1 MGYINESV
9 IYNIYPLGFC
19 GAPRKNDFKQEYRL
33 DKIYDCI
40 EHFKKMSINTL
51 VFNPVFESTRH
62 GYDTI
67 DYRKVDSR
75 LGDNDSFKSIC
86 DTLHKNGIKV
96 ILDGVFNHVG
106 RDFFAF
112 KDVQAKKWDSPYCSW
127 FAQLNFDGSS
137 PYGDP
142 FWYEGW
148 AGNYDLV
155 KLNLKNPDVIRYLLD
170 SVCFWIDE
178 FDIDG
183 LRIDVADCVD
193 IDYLKILNKT
203 CKSKK
208 SDFWIYGEIIHGDYS
223 RWANPDTIDSVT
235 NYECYKGIYSSHND
249 HNYFEIAHSL
259 NRQFANGGTYQNIYT
274 YNFVDNHDVNRL
286 SSTLKDKNH
295 LNNVYT
301 MLYTIPGVPSVYYGS
316 EFAVE
321 GTRTRESDYEL
332 RPCLDL
338 NNIENTNYDLYNH
351 ICKLGKIRLALDA
364 LKYGKFEN
372 VNIMNEKLVY
382 KRFTDKQTVFVA
394 FNLTNHEEKI
404 GFDTGCNAKL
414 TDVLNGCELID
425 VNGYYEISMPAYSSR
440 ILVVN
445 DGSFKINFDE
455 DAEIIKPE
463 ITQQNTNESA
473 ENTTQ
478 CENIVDENTIA
489 EENSENQDVTYN
501 ENQVPLSD
509 VQLGRYQH
517 YKGKE
522 YEVIGFAKHSETGEK
537 LVIYIALYDDN
548 QMWARPY
555 DMFIGTVE
563 IDGKQI
569 PRFTKLN

>member
-1 MGYINESV
+1 MSYINESI

-19 GAPRKNDFKQEYRL
+19 GAPRDNDFKLEHRL

-67 DYRKVDSR
+67 DYRKIDSR
-75 LGDNDSFKSIC
+75 LGDNNSFKAIC
-86 DTLHKNGIKV
+86 DTLHKNGIKI

-112 KDVQAKKWDSPYCSW
+112 KDVQKNKQNSRYCSW
-127 FAQLNFDGSS
+127 FAQLHFDGSS

-155 KLNLKNPDVIRYLLD
+155 KLNLKNPDVINYLLD
-170 SVCFWIDE
+170 SVRLWIDE

-193 IDYLKILNKT
+193 IDYLKTLSKT
-203 CKSKK
+203 CKAKK
-208 SDFWIYGEIIHGDYS
+208 SDFWIYGEIIHGDYN
-223 RWANPDTIDSVT
+223 RWANADTLDSVT
-235 NYECYKGIYSSHND
+235 NYECYKGIFSSHND

-259 NRQFANGGTYQNIYT
+259 NRQFANGGIYQNIYT
-274 YNFVDNHDVNRL
+274 YNFVDNHDVNRI
-286 SSTLKDKNH
+286 SSSLKNKAH

-301 MLYTIPGVPSVYYGS
+301 MLYTIPGVPSIYYGS

-332 RPCLDL
+332 RPCLDF
-338 NNIENTNYDLYNH
+338 NNIENANYDLYNH
-351 ICKLGKIRLALDA
+351 ICNLGKARLALEA

-382 KRFTDKQTVFVA
+382 KRFTDNQTVFVA
-394 FNLTNHEEKI
+394 FNLSDHDDKI
-404 GFDTGCNAKL
+404 GFDTSCNAKL
-414 TDVLNGCELID
+414 TDVLNNNEVID
-425 VNGYYEISMPAYSSR
+425 VNGYYEIAMPAYSSR

-445 DGSFKINFDE
+445 DGSFRVDFDE
-455 DAEIIKPE
+455 CTEPAKNETAPQDLI
-463 ITQQNTNESA
+463 QNDEAVVEQEPVVEDNSKSNEPI
-473 ENTTQ
+473 
-478 CENIVDENTIA
+478 CNTIQA
-489 EENSENQDVTYN
+489 
-501 ENQVPLSD
+501 PLND

-522 YEVIGFAKHSETGEK
+522 YEVIGFAKHSETEEK
-537 LVIYIALYDDN
+537 LVLYIALYDDN

-555 DMFIGTVE
+555 DMFMETVE
-563 IDGKQI
+563 FEGSQV
-569 PRFTKLN
+569 PRFTKIN

>member
-1 MGYINESV
+1 MSYINESV

-19 GAPRKNDFKQEYRL
+19 GAPRDNDFKQEYRL

-40 EHFKKMSINTL
+40 EHFKKMSVNVL

-67 DYRKVDSR
+67 DYRKIDSR
-75 LGDNDSFKSIC
+75 LGDNNSFKAIC

-112 KDVQAKKWDSPYCSW
+112 KDVQEKKWDSPYCSW
-127 FAQLNFDGSS
+127 FAQLKFDGNS

-155 KLNLKNPDVIRYLLD
+155 KLNLKNPEVVNYLLD
-170 SVCFWIDE
+170 SVRFWIDE

-193 IDYLKILNKT
+193 IDYLKTLSKT
-203 CKSKK
+203 CKSIKQ
-208 SDFWIYGEIIHGDYS
+208 DFWIYGEIIHGDYN
-223 RWANPDTIDSVT
+223 RWANKDTLDSVT
-235 NYECYKGIYSSHND
+235 NYECYKGIFSSHND

-259 NRQFANGGTYQNIYT
+259 NRQFANGGIYQNIYT
-274 YNFVDNHDVNRL
+274 YNFVDNHDVNRIA
-286 SSTLKDKNH
+286 SSLKDKKQ

-301 MLYTIPGVPSVYYGS
+301 MLYTIPGVPSIYYGS

-338 NNIENTNYDLYNH
+338 NNIENANYDLFNH
-351 ICKLGKIRLALDA
+351 ICKLGKIRHSLEA

-372 VNIMNEKLVY
+372 VNIMNEKLIY
-382 KRFTDKQTVFVA
+382 KRFTDNQTVFVA
-394 FNLTNHEEKI
+394 FNLTDHEEKI

-414 TDVLNGCELID
+414 TDVLNDNEVID
-425 VNGYYEISMPAYSSR
+425 VNGYYEISMPAYSTR

-445 DGSFKINFDE
+445 DGSFKVDFNE
-455 DAEIIKPE
+455 EIEVIKPE
-463 ITQQNTNESA
+463 VTNQNS
-473 ENTTQ
+473 
-478 CENIVDENTIA
+478 DEKA
-489 EENSENQDVTYN
+489 EEIIECKTEPENVEEPANDEKEISN
-501 ENQVPLSD
+501 ENQAPLEY
-509 VQLGRYQH
+509 VQLGRYRH
-517 YKGKE
+517 YKGNE

-537 LVIYIALYDDN
+537 LVIYISLYEDN
-548 QMWARPY
+548 EVWARPY
-555 DMFIGTVE
+555 NMFIETVE
-563 IDGKQI
+563 VGGKQV
-569 PRFTKLN
+569 PRFAKIN

>member
-1 MGYINESV
+1 MSYINESV

-19 GAPRKNDFKQEYRL
+19 GAPRDNDFKQEYRL

-40 EHFKKMSINTL
+40 EHFKKMSVNVL

-67 DYRKVDSR
+67 DYRKIDSR
-75 LGDNDSFKSIC
+75 LGDNNSFKAIC

-112 KDVQAKKWDSPYCSW
+112 KDVQEKKWDSPYCSW
-127 FAQLNFDGSS
+127 FAQLNFDGNS

-155 KLNLKNPDVIRYLLD
+155 KLNLKNPEVVNYLLD
-170 SVCFWIDE
+170 SVRFWIDE

-193 IDYLKILNKT
+193 IDYLKTLSKT
-203 CKSKK
+203 CKSIKQ
-208 SDFWIYGEIIHGDYS
+208 DFWIYGEIIHGDYN
-223 RWANPDTIDSVT
+223 RWANKDTLDSVT
-235 NYECYKGIYSSHND
+235 NYECYKGIFSSHND

-259 NRQFANGGTYQNIYT
+259 NRQFANGGIYQNIYT
-274 YNFVDNHDVNRL
+274 YNFVDNHDVNRIA
-286 SSTLKDKNH
+286 SSLKDKKQ

-301 MLYTIPGVPSVYYGS
+301 MLYTIPGVPSIYYGS

-338 NNIENTNYDLYNH
+338 NNIENANYDLFNH
-351 ICKLGKIRLALDA
+351 ICKLGKIRHSLEA

-372 VNIMNEKLVY
+372 VNIMNEKLIY
-382 KRFTDKQTVFVA
+382 KRFTDNQTVFVA
-394 FNLTNHEEKI
+394 FNLTDHEEKI

-414 TDVLNGCELID
+414 TDVLNDNEVID
-425 VNGYYEISMPAYSSR
+425 VNGYYEISMPAYSTR

-445 DGSFKINFDE
+445 DGSFKVDFNE
-455 DAEIIKPE
+455 EIEVIKPE
-463 ITQQNTNESA
+463 VTNQNS
-473 ENTTQ
+473 
-478 CENIVDENTIA
+478 DEKA
-489 EENSENQDVTYN
+489 EEIIECKTEPENVEEPANDEKEISN
-501 ENQVPLSD
+501 ENQAPLEY
-509 VQLGRYQH
+509 VQLGRYRH
-517 YKGKE
+517 YKGNE

-537 LVIYIALYDDN
+537 LVIYISLYEDN
-548 QMWARPY
+548 EVWARPY
-555 DMFIGTVE
+555 NMFIETVE
-563 IDGKQI
+563 VGGKQV
-569 PRFTKLN
+569 PRFAKIN